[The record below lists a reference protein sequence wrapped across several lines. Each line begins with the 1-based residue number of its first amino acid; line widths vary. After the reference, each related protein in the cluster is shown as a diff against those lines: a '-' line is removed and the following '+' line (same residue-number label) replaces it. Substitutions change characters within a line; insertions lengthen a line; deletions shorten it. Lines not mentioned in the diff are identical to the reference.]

1 MDEIEKKMIQNK
13 IYSNQKIKD
22 QVWYN
27 QQITSNLWFFHNF

>member
-27 QQITSNLWFFHNF
+27 QQITSHLWFFHNF